1 MDTNNDEL
9 IQLDLMNNSAL
20 ILSQGT
26 LPIMTGINDAKKQL
40 NYADSSKQNVNNSYS
55 NLGNATK
62 E

>member
-1 MDTNNDEL
+1 
-9 IQLDLMNNSAL
+9 MNNSAL

-26 LPIMTGINDAKKQL
+26 LPLMTGINDAKKQL